1 MFFKAPDE
9 KKNIESM
16 VLLQLFSL
24 NKYLWKYKYRLLIGI
39 VCIFLTNLFLVE
51 IPDDVGKTVDFVTQ
65 VIKNNPSLHLLGW
78 REILRLPDT
87 TILFWK
93 IANIFKHTLL
103 QGFFLFVTRQTII
116 VTSRKIEF
124 DIKNEMYLHYQEL
137 DAQFYKMNNTGDLM
151 SRITEDINRVRDYL
165 GPSLMY
171 LVNIAFLMPMV
182 MYKMYSLNATLMLY
196 VLLPFPL
203 LSLSVFYVNNMIDKR
218 SEVIQRKL
226 SDLTTMAQETFSG
239 IRVIKS
245 FVREDNI
252 TAIFEKDCEDYK
264 TKSLQL
270 SRIDALWFPLITLLI
285 GCSNVLALYIGGQQ
299 YIAGLITY
307 GVIIKFMMYVN
318 VVTFPVSALG
328 WVTSMIIRAG
338 TSLKRI
344 NAFMNTIPAIISGG
358 KNVDLTQ
365 ESIQFEHVGFTYP
378 ETGIEALKNIS
389 FKIPPGQKW
398 AIVGRTGC
406 GKSTIAELLFR
417 RYDATEGQLKI
428 GDKSMCDINLNNYRN
443 QIGYTPQEVFLFSD
457 TVENNILFGVQ
468 EGTNLPHEKVMKAA
482 KMASIHAEI
491 ESLPQGYQTMVGER
505 GITLSGGQKQRISI
519 ARALVNQPNVV
530 VLDDCLSAV
539 DTQTENFILA
549 QLDTF
554 LADKTS
560 LIITHRIFSLQSFDM
575 ILVME
580 NGEIVES
587 GSHQNL
593 MEKEGKYYEMYRQ
606 QQQETDTP
614 PVN

>member
-1 MFFKAPDE
+1 
-9 KKNIESM
+9 M
-16 VLLQLFSL
+16 VLVQLFSL
-24 NKYLWKYKYRLLIGI
+24 NKYLWKYKYRLLLGI

-51 IPDDVGKTVDFVTQ
+51 IPDDVGKTVDFVRQ
-65 VIKNNPSLHLLGW
+65 VIKDNPSLRLMSW
-78 REILRLPDT
+78 IEILRLPDT

-103 QGFFLFVTRQTII
+103 QGFFLFITRQMII

-171 LVNIAFLMPMV
+171 LINIAFLMPMV
-182 MYKMYSLNATLMLY
+182 MYKMFSLDATLMLY

-203 LSLSVFYVNNMIDKR
+203 LSLSVFYVNNMIDKK

-264 TKSLQL
+264 AKSLKL
-270 SRIDALWFPLITLLI
+270 TRIDALWFPLITLLI

-299 YIAGLITY
+299 YIAGMITY

-318 VVTFPVSALG
+318 IVTFPVSALG

-344 NAFMNTIPAIISGG
+344 NAFMNTIPAIISGS

-365 ESIQFEHVGFTYP
+365 ESIQFENVCFTYP

-389 FKIPPGQKW
+389 FKIPPSQKW

-417 RYDATEGQLKI
+417 RYDASAGQIKI
-428 GDKSMCDINLNNYRN
+428 GEKRIVDVNLENYRS

-457 TVENNILFGVQ
+457 TVENNILFGVK
-468 EGTNLPHEKVMKAA
+468 EGTNLPHEKVIEAA
-482 KMASIHAEI
+482 KMASIHTEI
-491 ESLPQGYQTMVGER
+491 ESLPQGYNTMVGER

-519 ARALVNQPNVV
+519 ARALVNKPNLV

-549 QLDTF
+549 QLDSF

-587 GSHQNL
+587 GTHEYL
-593 MEKEGKYYEMYRQ
+593 IEKRGKYFEMYRQ
-606 QQQETDTP
+606 QQKETETTTTY
-614 PVN
+614 

>member
-1 MFFKAPDE
+1 
-9 KKNIESM
+9 M

-24 NKYLWKYKYRLLIGI
+24 NKYLWKYRYRLLIGI
-39 VCIFLTNLFLVE
+39 ICIFLTNLFLVE
-51 IPDDVGKTVDFVTQ
+51 IPDDVGKTVDFVRQ
-65 VIKNNPSLHLLGW
+65 VIKSNPSLHLMGW

-93 IANIFKHTLL
+93 ITNIFKHTLL
-103 QGFFLFVTRQTII
+103 QGFFLFITRQMII

-171 LVNIAFLMPMV
+171 LINIAFLMPMV

-264 TKSLQL
+264 TKSLKL
-270 SRIDALWFPLITLLI
+270 TRIDALWFPLITLLI

-299 YIAGLITY
+299 YIAGMITY

-344 NAFMNTIPAIISGG
+344 NAFMNTIPAIISGS

-365 ESIQFEHVGFTYP
+365 ESIQFENVRFTYP

-389 FKIPPGQKW
+389 FKIPPSQKW

-417 RYDATEGQLKI
+417 RYDASTGQIKI
-428 GDKSMCDINLNNYRN
+428 GEKRIINVNLENYRS

-457 TVENNILFGVQ
+457 TVENNILFGVK
-468 EGTNLPHEKVMKAA
+468 EGTNLPREKVIEAA
-482 KMASIHAEI
+482 KMASIHTEI
-491 ESLPQGYQTMVGER
+491 ESLPQGYNTMVGER

-519 ARALVNQPNVV
+519 ARALVNKPNLV

-587 GSHQNL
+587 GTHQYL
-593 MEKEGKYYEMYRQ
+593 MEKRGKYFEMYRQ
-606 QQQETDTP
+606 QQKETEMITTH
-614 PVN
+614 

>member
-1 MFFKAPDE
+1 
-9 KKNIESM
+9 M

-24 NKYLWKYKYRLLIGI
+24 NKYLWKYRYRLLVGI

-51 IPDDVGKTVDFVTQ
+51 IPDDVGKTVDFVTR

-78 REILRLPDT
+78 IEILRLPDT

-103 QGFFLFVTRQTII
+103 QGFFLFITRQTII

-171 LVNIAFLMPMV
+171 LINIAFLMPMV
-182 MYKMYSLNATLMLY
+182 IYKMYSLNATLMLY

-245 FVREDNI
+245 FVRENNI

-264 TKSLQL
+264 TQSLKL
-270 SRIDALWFPLITLLI
+270 TRIDALWFPLITLLI

-299 YIAGLITY
+299 YIAGIITY

-318 VVTFPVSALG
+318 VVTFPVSSLG

-344 NAFMNTIPAIISGG
+344 NSFMNTTPAIISGG

-365 ESIQFEHVGFTYP
+365 DSIQFENVRFTYP

-417 RYDATEGQLKI
+417 RYDANDGHIKI
-428 GDKSMCDINLNNYRN
+428 GEKNIADVHLENYRH

-457 TVENNILFGVQ
+457 TVENNILFGVK
-468 EGTNLPHEKVMKAA
+468 EGSNLPHEKVIEAA
-482 KMASIHAEI
+482 KMASIHTEI
-491 ESLPQGYQTMVGER
+491 ESLPQGYHTMVGER

-519 ARALVNQPNVV
+519 ARALVNKPNLV

-593 MEKEGKYYEMYRQ
+593 MDKAGKYYEMYRQ
-606 QQQETDTP
+606 QQRETDIMLP
-614 PVN
+614 H

>member
-1 MFFKAPDE
+1 
-9 KKNIESM
+9 M

-24 NKYLWKYKYRLLIGI
+24 NKYLWKYKYRLLLGI

-51 IPDDVGKTVDFVTQ
+51 IPNDVGKTVDFVIQ
-65 VIKNNPSLHLLGW
+65 IVKNNPTLHLLGW
-78 REILRLPDT
+78 REILQLPDT
-87 TILFWK
+87 AKLFWM
-93 IANIFKHTLL
+93 IANIFMHTML
-103 QGFFLFVTRQTII
+103 QGFFLFITRQTII

-137 DAQFYKMNNTGDLM
+137 DAHFFKMNNTGDLM

-171 LVNIAFLMPMV
+171 LINIAFLMPMV
-182 MYKMYSLNATLMLY
+182 MYKMYTLNSTLMLY

-203 LSLSVFYVNNMIDKR
+203 LSFSVFYVNNLIDKR

-264 TKSLQL
+264 TKSLKL

-285 GCSNVLALYIGGQQ
+285 GISNVLALYIGGQQ
-299 YIAGLITY
+299 YIAGKITY
-307 GVIIKFMMYVN
+307 GVIIKFMMFVN

-344 NAFMNTIPAIISGG
+344 NAFMDTIPAIISGS
-358 KNVDLTQ
+358 KTVDLTQ
-365 ESIQFEHVGFTYP
+365 DTIQFENVGFTYP

-389 FKIPPGQKW
+389 FQIPPAQKW

-417 RYDATEGQLKI
+417 RYDATVGQLKI
-428 GDKSMCDINLNNYRN
+428 GDKNIQDINLENYRN

-457 TVENNILFGVQ
+457 TVENNILFGVK
-468 EGTNLPHEKVMKAA
+468 EGTLLQHEKVMEAA
-482 KMASIHAEI
+482 KMASIHHEI
-491 ESLPQGYQTMVGER
+491 ESLQQGYQTMVGER

-519 ARALVNQPNVV
+519 ARALVNKPNLV

-539 DTQTENFILA
+539 DTQTENFILE

-554 LADKTS
+554 LTHKTS

-580 NGEIVES
+580 KGEIVEA
-587 GSHQNL
+587 GTHQKL
-593 MEKEGKYYEMYRQ
+593 MEKQGKYYEMYRQ
-606 QQQETDTP
+606 QQKETEINNT
-614 PVN
+614 N

>member
-1 MFFKAPDE
+1 
-9 KKNIESM
+9 M

-24 NKYLWKYKYRLLIGI
+24 NKYLWKYRYRLLIGV

-51 IPDDVGKTVDFVTQ
+51 IPDDVGKTVDFVRQ
-65 VIKNNPSLHLLGW
+65 VIKNNPSLHLMGW

-87 TILFWK
+87 IILFWK

-103 QGFFLFVTRQTII
+103 QGFFLFITRQMII

-171 LVNIAFLMPMV
+171 LINIAFLMPMV

-264 TKSLQL
+264 TKSLKL
-270 SRIDALWFPLITLLI
+270 TRIDALWFPLITLLI

-299 YIAGLITY
+299 YIAGMITY

-344 NAFMNTIPAIISGG
+344 NAFMNTIPAIISGS

-365 ESIQFEHVGFTYP
+365 ESIQFENVRFTYP

-389 FKIPPGQKW
+389 FKIPPSQKW

-417 RYDATEGQLKI
+417 RYDASAGQIKI
-428 GDKSMCDINLNNYRN
+428 GEKRIVDVNLENYRS

-457 TVENNILFGVQ
+457 TVENNILFGVK
-468 EGTNLPHEKVMKAA
+468 EGTNLPHEKVIEAA
-482 KMASIHAEI
+482 KMASIHTEI
-491 ESLPQGYQTMVGER
+491 ESLPQGYNTMVGER

-519 ARALVNQPNVV
+519 ARALVNKPNLV

-587 GSHQNL
+587 GTHQYL
-593 MEKEGKYYEMYRQ
+593 MEKRGKYFEMYRQ
-606 QQQETDTP
+606 QQKETETITTH
-614 PVN
+614 

>member
-1 MFFKAPDE
+1 
-9 KKNIESM
+9 M

-24 NKYLWKYKYRLLIGI
+24 NKYLWKYRYRLLIGI
-39 VCIFLTNLFLVE
+39 ICIFLTNLFLVE
-51 IPDDVGKTVDFVTQ
+51 IPDDVGKTVDFVRQ
-65 VIKNNPSLHLLGW
+65 VIKSNHSLHLMGW

-103 QGFFLFVTRQTII
+103 QGFFLFITRQMII

-171 LVNIAFLMPMV
+171 LINIAFLMPMV

-203 LSLSVFYVNNMIDKR
+203 LSLSLFYVNNMIDRR

-264 TKSLQL
+264 TKSLKL
-270 SRIDALWFPLITLLI
+270 TRIDALWFPLITLLI

-299 YIAGLITY
+299 YIAGMITY

-344 NAFMNTIPAIISGG
+344 NAFMNTIPAIISGS

-365 ESIQFEHVGFTYP
+365 ESIQFENVRFTYP

-389 FKIPPGQKW
+389 FKIPPSQKW

-417 RYDATEGQLKI
+417 RYDASAGQIKI
-428 GDKSMCDINLNNYRN
+428 GEKRIVDVSLENYRS

-457 TVENNILFGVQ
+457 TVENNILFGVK
-468 EGTNLPHEKVMKAA
+468 EGTNLPHEKVIEAA
-482 KMASIHAEI
+482 KMASIHTEI
-491 ESLPQGYQTMVGER
+491 ESLPQGYNTMVGER

-519 ARALVNQPNVV
+519 ARALVNKPNLV

-587 GSHQNL
+587 GTHHYL
-593 MEKEGKYYEMYRQ
+593 MEKRGKYFEMYRQ
-606 QQQETDTP
+606 QQKETEMITTH
-614 PVN
+614 

>member
-1 MFFKAPDE
+1 
-9 KKNIESM
+9 
-16 VLLQLFSL
+16 
-24 NKYLWKYKYRLLIGI
+24 
-39 VCIFLTNLFLVE
+39 
-51 IPDDVGKTVDFVTQ
+51 
-65 VIKNNPSLHLLGW
+65 
-78 REILRLPDT
+78 
-87 TILFWK
+87 
-93 IANIFKHTLL
+93 
-103 QGFFLFVTRQTII
+103 
-116 VTSRKIEF
+116 
-124 DIKNEMYLHYQEL
+124 
-137 DAQFYKMNNTGDLM
+137 
-151 SRITEDINRVRDYL
+151 
-165 GPSLMY
+165 
-171 LVNIAFLMPMV
+171 
-182 MYKMYSLNATLMLY
+182 
-196 VLLPFPL
+196 
-203 LSLSVFYVNNMIDKR
+203 
-218 SEVIQRKL
+218 
-226 SDLTTMAQETFSG
+226 
-239 IRVIKS
+239 
-245 FVREDNI
+245 
-252 TAIFEKDCEDYK
+252 
-264 TKSLQL
+264 
-270 SRIDALWFPLITLLI
+270 
-285 GCSNVLALYIGGQQ
+285 
-299 YIAGLITY
+299 
-307 GVIIKFMMYVN
+307 
-318 VVTFPVSALG
+318 
-328 WVTSMIIRAG
+328 MIIRAG

>member
-171 LVNIAFLMPMV
+171 LINIAFLMPMV

-218 SEVIQRKL
+218 SEVIQTKL

-264 TKSLQL
+264 TKSLKL
-270 SRIDALWFPLITLLI
+270 TRIDALWFPLITLLI

-344 NAFMNTIPAIISGG
+344 NAFMNTTPAIISGG

-365 ESIQFEHVGFTYP
+365 DSIQFENVRFTYP

-417 RYDATEGQLKI
+417 RYDANDGHIKI
-428 GDKSMCDINLNNYRN
+428 GEKNIVDVHLENYRH

-457 TVENNILFGVQ
+457 TIENNILFGVQ

-519 ARALVNQPNVV
+519 ARALVNKPNLV

-593 MEKEGKYYEMYRQ
+593 MDKEGKYYEMYRQ
-606 QQQETDTP
+606 QQRETDIILP
-614 PVN
+614 H